1 MLRISFV
8 KIQHYLRIDSLP
20 NIFAT
25 KEPLAM
31 ASPKVK
37 SLMQVIRK
45 AGLTRS
51 ELRELEE
58 EIFRIQSHGVAV
70 GQVVHD
76 LPPKMPQEAEALN
89 RAICLLGNRMM
100 ADLKGKGHQELTNLI
115 GIYPSLEQASAW
127 KQTLTKQ
134 YREMTASTDPSQKS
148 IAPAAKST
156 VPAAKSAVPAAKSAV
171 PAAKSAVPAAKSI
184 DKTEKKRKTKLSSVQ
199 ERFEQF
205 NEEADFLDRI
215 GLGHLAA
222 KMNVSDPRD

>member
-1 MLRISFV
+1 
-8 KIQHYLRIDSLP
+8 
-20 NIFAT
+20 
-25 KEPLAM
+25 M

-134 YREMTASTDPSQKS
+134 YREMTASTDPAQKS
-148 IAPAAKST
+148 IAPAAQSAAPAAKSTVPAAKST

-171 PAAKSAVPAAKSI
+171 PAAKSI
-184 DKTEKKRKTKLSSVQ
+184 DKTDKKKKAKLSVQ

-222 KMNVSDPRD
+222 KMNVSDRQD

>member
-1 MLRISFV
+1 
-8 KIQHYLRIDSLP
+8 
-20 NIFAT
+20 
-25 KEPLAM
+25 M

-148 IAPAAKST
+148 IAPVAQSTAPAAKLAVPAAKPTVPAAKST
-156 VPAAKSAVPAAKSAV
+156 VPAAKSIAAKS
-171 PAAKSAVPAAKSI
+171 P

-222 KMNVSDPRD
+222 KMHVSDRKD

>member
-1 MLRISFV
+1 
-8 KIQHYLRIDSLP
+8 
-20 NIFAT
+20 
-25 KEPLAM
+25 M

-70 GQVVHD
+70 GQVVQD
-76 LPPKMPQEAEALN
+76 LPPKLPQEAEALN

-100 ADLKGKGHQELTNLI
+100 ADLKGKGHQELINLL

-134 YREMTASTDPSQKS
+134 YREMTASTDSSQKS
-148 IAPAAKST
+148 IAPAAKS
-156 VPAAKSAVPAAKSAV
+156 PALAAKSTI
-171 PAAKSAVPAAKSI
+171 PAAKSI
-184 DKTEKKRKTKLSSVQ
+184 DKTEKKKKAKLSVQ
-199 ERFEQF
+199 QRFEQF

-222 KMNVSDPRD
+222 KINVSDLND

>member
-1 MLRISFV
+1 
-8 KIQHYLRIDSLP
+8 
-20 NIFAT
+20 
-25 KEPLAM
+25 M

-70 GQVVHD
+70 GQVVND

-148 IAPAAKST
+148 IAPAAQST
-156 VPAAKSAVPAAKSAV
+156 APAAKAAVPAAKAAV
-171 PAAKSAVPAAKSI
+171 PAAKAAVPVPKSISAKST
-184 DKTEKKRKTKLSSVQ
+184 DKTEKRKKTKLSSVQ

-222 KMNVSDPRD
+222 KMNVSDPKD